1 MRPSSFRQN
10 WGRPAA
16 EFCRGW
22 LAVRDVVRAM
32 GSAQIAP
39 KLSSDYQ
46 KGGKGVSIDAET
58 AGISL
63 SSRLRIRLEIDF
75 DLQFRPSRSEKYQKQ
90 DQHRKNHLRSS
101 FLHHDLQPRSFKAGF
116 CILCGAQMH
125 LLCKLRFMQGGQ
137 IPRLLRGMRTE
148 RYYPWR
154 IEGLDFSR
162 PNLRGQS

>member
-1 MRPSSFRQN
+1 MRPSWFRQN
-10 WGRPAA
+10 WGRPEAVS
-16 EFCRGW
+16 CLGW

-63 SSRLRIRLEIDF
+63 TSRLRIRLEIDF

-90 DQHRKNHLRSS
+90 DQHRKNHLRPS

-116 CILCGAQMH
+116 CILCEARTQ
-125 LLCKLRFMQGGQ
+125 LPMQTAILQGRQ
-137 IPRLLRGMRTE
+137 IP
-148 RYYPWR
+148 
-154 IEGLDFSR
+154 
-162 PNLRGQS
+162 